1 MKQQARVMSSQYMQW
16 AKGHA
21 HVKYNLANSGLTNYP
36 LSDLPL
42 KLDDIELTGNSYYGY
57 EPLLEAIAKRYN
69 VATNKIFSTLG
80 TSFAN
85 YMVMAVLYEPD
96 AEILIEQ
103 PTYELLKSTAEYVG
117 YKINRFQRRFENK
130 FQIDLDEIKKTI
142 TSKTK
147 LIVLTNL
154 HNPSSVFTSDDT
166 LKEIGRIAQS
176 IGAYVLVDE
185 VYLDSAFSLSPRS
198 SIHLGD
204 EFIVTNSL
212 TKVYGLSGLRCGWV
226 FAMPELIQKMWHLND
241 LFYVVQQHPA
251 EILSVIAMNNLERIT
266 AWSRSILEN
275 NHQTIN
281 NFIQSRTEL
290 ETIRP
295 GYGTVIFPRLKRGSI
310 EPLLK
315 LLYDKYQ
322 TVITPGRFFD
332 MPEFFRIGLGL
343 NPESFKTGIENL
355 SKAID
360 ELSGK

>member
-1 MKQQARVMSSQYMQW
+1 MKSNRTMHSDYMQW
-16 AKGHA
+16 AKTHF

-42 KLDDIELTGNSYYGY
+42 KLEDIELTGKSYYGY
-57 EPLLEAIAKRYN
+57 QPLLEAIGKRYN
-69 VATNKIFSTLG
+69 VATDKIFSTLG

-117 YKINRFQRRFENK
+117 YKVNRFQRRFEDK

-185 VYLDSAFSLSPRS
+185 VYLDSAFSLSPSS

-251 EILSVIAMNNLERIT
+251 EILSVIAMNNLERVT

-281 NFIQSRTEL
+281 KFIQSHAEL
-290 ETIRP
+290 EAIVP

-315 LLYDKYQ
+315 LLHDKYQ
-322 TVITPGRFFD
+322 TAITPGRFFD
-332 MPEFFRIGLGL
+332 MTEFFRIGLGL
-343 NPESFKTGIENL
+343 NPETFKTGIENL